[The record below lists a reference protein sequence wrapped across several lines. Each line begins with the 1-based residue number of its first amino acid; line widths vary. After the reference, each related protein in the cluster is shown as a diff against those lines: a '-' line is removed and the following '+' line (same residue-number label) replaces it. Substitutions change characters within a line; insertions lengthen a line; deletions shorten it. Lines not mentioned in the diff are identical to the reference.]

1 MSETGLEKFHL
12 LSVFLWAEHNYVATA
27 IQKEGEGVQSRFV
40 PRRKG
45 NLVGEDRGVNKAQKV
60 NC

>member
-1 MSETGLEKFHL
+1 MSETGLEKVHL

-27 IQKEGEGVQSRFV
+27 IQKEEKEVQSRFV
-40 PRRKG
+40 PRRKR